1 MRIVKETNIDF
12 MRGTFIAGLLSA
24 GLILVGFISMIT
36 NNGPKLSI
44 DFKGGTM
51 VAVNFTEPVDI
62 NKIRN
67 SMSDISIDGQKFD
80 FSKEE
85 IKHFGDESNVAI
97 RLASLKD
104 EPPQFPQKVAD
115 IIASVYPELVP
126 EERNDFILSIEK
138 VGPKVGAELSGDAV
152 LAIFSALAL
161 ILIYISIRFEFKYAV
176 GAIAALTHDVAITLG
191 IFSILGY
198 EISLAVIA
206 AFLTIVGYS
215 LNDTIVIFD
224 RVRENVKGLKSISFR
239 SVINQSINESL
250 SRTIVTSVTT
260 FLVVLILF
268 LVGGEVIHSFAFAM
282 IVGVI
287 VGTYSSI
294 FVASPV
300 VIKMAKE
307 NSILNC
313 PD

>member
-12 MRGTFIAGLLSA
+12 MSGSFVAGLLSA
-24 GLILVGFISMIT
+24 GLILAGVISMVM
-36 NNGPKLSI
+36 NGGPKLSI

-62 NKIRN
+62 NEIR
-67 SMSDISIDGQKFD
+67 SAMTDVSLDGQNFD

-97 RLASLKD
+97 RLASLKN
-104 EPPQFPQKVAD
+104 EPPQFSQRVAD
-115 IIASVYPELVP
+115 KIAEVYPELVP
-126 EERNDFILSIEK
+126 EDRKDFILSMEK

-161 ILIYISIRFEFKYAV
+161 ILAYISIRFEFKYAL
-176 GAIAALTHDVAITLG
+176 GAIAALTHDVMITLG
-191 IFSILGY
+191 VFSLLGY

-224 RVRENVKGLKSISFR
+224 RVRENVKGLKSANFR

-307 NSILNC
+307 N
-313 PD
+313 